1 VFAGFQIHKLA
12 IYTSKR
18 QNGAMTSVQIK
29 DVPEETHR
37 VLKLRAAQAHQ
48 SLQEYLRAKL
58 IAEASQ
64 PTVAEV
70 LARAGGRAGGSLS
83 FDEAADAVRADRD
96 RR

>member
-1 VFAGFQIHKLA
+1 
-12 IYTSKR
+12 
-18 QNGAMTSVQIK
+18 MTSVQIK
-29 DVPEETHR
+29 DVPDETHR

-48 SLQEYLRAKL
+48 SLQEYLRARL

-70 LARAGGRAGGSLS
+70 LARAGGRAGGSLT
-83 FDEAADAVRADRD
+83 FEEAAAAVRGDRD